1 MFRFDPVETGAVR
14 FFTDLMACRTSEER
28 FEGTTFPSVVVDN
41 SCGSTLA
48 YQFENFRRQ
57 ASFGD
62 FQTLCPPATIVKMF
76 NEPIVLLVDVF
87 DNGILPYA
95 DEGNEVTPV
104 IDCPGASLPKHCCSL
119 NTHREV
125 KSCAEETMVRSHVEL
140 WNNSDVAFSPLIVLA
155 HDMATNASESDG
167 QNTQTKSKLDNLS
180 REDLI
185 RFVKRQLEHVNLS
198 KMEIKKLKHSLEEK
212 DSTINELLA
221 ENTQLKSS
229 EQERSERQDATP
241 VENGST
247 SSADME
253 RLLELNAQLT
263 NDVAVL
269 KKERLRHEEDLA
281 AVLQTNNHLRSQLDD
296 VVQEAA
302 ALREQQTA
310 TDVFS
315 LELQDYEKKMVQLNK
330 SLKDA
335 ESALEAVKLEKE
347 ELLQQLSTQKG
358 SSDRVNTECSVLQ
371 RQLQE
376 IRNELNEE
384 KSRNRELSTAI
395 DRLQDNFNVLATAR
409 NDERVS
415 LEAKI
420 AHNEELTSL

>member
-1 MFRFDPVETGAVR
+1 
-14 FFTDLMACRTSEER
+14 
-28 FEGTTFPSVVVDN
+28 
-41 SCGSTLA
+41 
-48 YQFENFRRQ
+48 
-57 ASFGD
+57 
-62 FQTLCPPATIVKMF
+62 
-76 NEPIVLLVDVF
+76 
-87 DNGILPYA
+87 
-95 DEGNEVTPV
+95 
-104 IDCPGASLPKHCCSL
+104 
-119 NTHREV
+119 
-125 KSCAEETMVRSHVEL
+125 
-140 WNNSDVAFSPLIVLA
+140 
-155 HDMATNASESDG
+155 MATNTSENDG
-167 QNTQTKSKLDNLS
+167 QNTQTKSKLDTLS

-198 KMEIKKLKHSLEEK
+198 KLEIKKLKHSLEEK
-212 DSTINELLA
+212 DSTISELLA

-229 EQERSERQDATP
+229 EQERSECQDATP
-241 VENGST
+241 VENGTT

-296 VVQEAA
+296 AVQEAA

-315 LELQDYEKKMVQLNK
+315 LELKDYEKKMVQLNK

-335 ESALEAVKLEKE
+335 ETALEAVKLEKE
-347 ELLQQLSTQKG
+347 ELAQQLSTQKG

-420 AHNEELTSL
+420 AHNEELTSFLQRTNEQKSVEISDLLEENQVLKARCSNLEADYEAYKSRARYVLEQQSKTVESDTAGMQANSDEVKEALAGLNCELEELQ